1 MIKIGAIPWQVWAGA
16 AALAAMLLLGRHIY
30 NEGWSDAVAKAE
42 QKQRAAADAAQ
53 KQVDRVKSGDRS
65 GVVQFDRD

>member
-16 AALAAMLLLGRHIY
+16 AGLVATLLLGRHVY
-30 NEGWSDAVAKAE
+30 NEGWSDAMAKVE
-42 QKQRAAADAAQ
+42 QGQRDAVGRAQ
-53 KQVDRVKSGDRS
+53 KEADRVKSGDRS